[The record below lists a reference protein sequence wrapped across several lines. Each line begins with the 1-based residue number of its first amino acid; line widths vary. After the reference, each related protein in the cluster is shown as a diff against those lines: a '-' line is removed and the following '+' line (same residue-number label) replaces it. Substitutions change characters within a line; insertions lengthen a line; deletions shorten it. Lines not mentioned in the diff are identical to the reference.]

1 MSARPNNINH
11 NNETGTMKR
20 TFADWGGVII
30 ALILVVA
37 VNWLANWLPI
47 GGQTTGQVSAKYSS
61 LFTPAGFTFSIWGV
75 IYLGLFIYAIAQ
87 SLPSQRDNPT
97 LSQIGKYFILS
108 CLFNSAWIFA
118 WHLQYIAVS
127 LLLIIGLLL
136 SLIQIY
142 RTIQHSDE
150 TLGPAITLPFSVYV
164 GWVSVA
170 TIANF
175 SILQTALDANNIGI
189 SAINW
194 TLLKLAIAGIA
205 GTSMLIIKKDI
216 AYILVIGWAAYGISV
231 KQVATP
237 EVSGAA
243 WTISLIAIGLAIF
256 QFARAKLT

>member
-1 MSARPNNINH
+1 
-11 NNETGTMKR
+11 MKR
-20 TFADWGGVII
+20 PFADWGGVII
-30 ALILVVA
+30 ALVLVVT

-47 GGQTTGQVSAKYSS
+47 GGQTTGAVSAQYNS
-61 LFTPAGFTFSIWGV
+61 LFTPAGFTFSIWGI
-75 IYLGLFIYAIAQ
+75 IYFGLAIYAIAQ
-87 SLPSQRDNPT
+87 SLPSQRYNST
-97 LSQIGKYFILS
+97 LSQIGKYFIIS
-108 CLFNSAWIFA
+108 CLFNSAWMFA

-142 RTIQHSDE
+142 RTIQHSE
-150 TLGPAITLPFSVYV
+150 QTFSLAITLPFSIYV

-175 SILQTALDANNIGI
+175 IVQTALDANNIGI

-205 GTSMLIIKKDI
+205 GASVLIIKKDI
-216 AYILVIGWAAYGISV
+216 AYILVIGWAAYGIAI

-243 WTISLIAIGLAIF
+243 WTITLIAIGLATLQLIR
-256 QFARAKLT
+256 ARLS

>member
-1 MSARPNNINH
+1 
-11 NNETGTMKR
+11 MKR
-20 TFADWGGVII
+20 SFADWGGVII
-30 ALILVVA
+30 ALILVVT

-47 GGQTTGQVSAKYSS
+47 GGQTTGEVSAQYSS
-61 LFTPAGFTFSIWGV
+61 LFTPAGFTFSIWGL
-75 IYLGLFIYAIAQ
+75 IYLGLAIYAFAQ
-87 SLPSQRDNPT
+87 SLPSQRYNPT

-108 CLFNSAWIFA
+108 CVFNSAWMLA

-142 RTIQHSDE
+142 RTIQHSDQ
-150 TLGPAITLPFSVYV
+150 TLSLAITLPFSVYV

-175 SILQTALDANNIGI
+175 SIMQTALDANNIGI

-194 TLLKLAIAGIA
+194 TLLKLAIAAIA
-205 GTSMLIIKKDI
+205 GASVLIIKKDI
-216 AYILVIGWAAYGISV
+216 AYILVIGWATYGIAV

-243 WTISLIAIGLAIF
+243 WAITLIAIGLAIL
-256 QFARAKLT
+256 QLIRARLS